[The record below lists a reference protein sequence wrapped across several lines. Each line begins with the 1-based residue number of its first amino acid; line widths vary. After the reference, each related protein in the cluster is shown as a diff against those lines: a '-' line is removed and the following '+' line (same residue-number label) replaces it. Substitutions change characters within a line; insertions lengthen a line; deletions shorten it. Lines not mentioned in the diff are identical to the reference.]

1 MCDHC
6 NFGQHI
12 TLLELGNKQDFFQ
25 RHQRQKL
32 FNQWFHVMCVMIM
45 KPGRQ
50 GRYISDDE

>member
-32 FNQWFHVMCVMIM
+32 FNMCDNEA
-45 KPGRQ
+45 GRQ